1 VTDHFS
7 KRGAQVLVG
16 LTLIGLLAGRGVP
29 DSADRPTTGAEA
41 PRAEFAGPTTSGTA
55 APDSGNLV
63 AGDRPVGGEALASP
77 TREPAAASAASPLP
91 SAWPT
96 ASAETALSLT
106 PPALTTTPLVHH
118 PLRDLSPAAAKYLA
132 TRAGP
137 IGVAVVVPSQGRVYM
152 ANGNKLFP
160 MASLAKVA
168 IMVTVLDRAI
178 REGRDLTAWE
188 LALLE
193 PMITVSDNDAATAL
207 WDDVGGA
214 GAVGTY
220 LRSLGLTA
228 IRPNAQGYWG
238 DSRAS
243 ASEVALLLTRLVE
256 GKILDEPSRR
266 LAIELMTRVD
276 PEQSWGMTARSP
288 DQPPPGTVAGI
299 KDGWYPAE
307 CGWRVNSAG
316 FVIPGNEQ
324 PAYTIAILT
333 RKQPSLEEG
342 IETIEE
348 LARHIHA
355 AIQERRPQ
363 LGPPNDLDQ
372 QASSAIRPHRPL
384 REARGQCRKH
394 FR

>member
-1 VTDHFS
+1 VTDHVLN
-7 KRGAQVLVG
+7 RGAQVLAG

-29 DSADRPTTGAEA
+29 DSTDRPTTVAEA
-41 PRAEFAGPTTSGTA
+41 PLAEFAGPPTSGTA
-55 APDSGNLV
+55 EPDIGNLV
-63 AGDRPVGGEALASP
+63 VSDRPVGAEALAPP
-77 TREPAAASAASPLP
+77 TSEPTAVPSSSPLP
-91 SAWPT
+91 SERST
-96 ASAETALSLT
+96 SSAETALSLT

-137 IGVAVVVPSQGRVYM
+137 IGVAVVVPSQGRVYTT
-152 ANGNKLFP
+152 NGNKLFP
-160 MASLAKVA
+160 MASVAKVA

-178 REGRDLTAWE
+178 RESRDLTAWE

-193 PMITVSDNDAATAL
+193 PMITVSDNAAATAL
-207 WDDVGGA
+207 WADVGGTE
-214 GAVGTY
+214 AVGTY

-243 ASEVALLLTRLVE
+243 ASDVALLLTRLVD

-276 PEQSWGMTARSP
+276 PGQSWGMTAMSP

-324 PAYTIAILT
+324 PAYTITVLT

-355 AIQERRPQ
+355 AIHERLPQ
-363 LGPPNDLDQ
+363 LAPPNDLDQ
-372 QASSAIRPHRPL
+372 QVSSATRSHHPRW
-384 REARGQCRKH
+384 EARGQCRKNT
-394 FR
+394 R